1 MKRGAVELDLT
12 PPSGLIRYKYSDF
25 VHNDD
30 FPEIGIVGPMA
41 TAKSSAA
48 VDRLGRRGLEYPG
61 INLLLA
67 RGTLTSLKD
76 STIPRL
82 RQRLGALFDPSRG
95 GGENLQEAIFRFPP
109 STHPVT
115 GLPVQSVIKGI
126 GLDRADLEN
135 VLKSTEYGGGHLEEA
150 NEIPSDAHDLLQ
162 ERCRQEI
169 WHRER
174 TVKDMCMRLAVIWSE
189 VSGKALTWRDV
200 HAILLDDPMNRVG
213 ERQLPA
219 DHPEPGDT
227 VVGASWNPV
236 GNDHTWLRYVG
247 VPYPFPAPTE
257 KWVADNVGV
266 REVHVP
272 PAILREDK
280 HRLRAGAL
288 VSYGEGKRDYVKKH
302 DLEGGTV
309 ELVSGASLPHDK
321 VGLIVQRYCIYA
333 FGHENMSRDHKN
345 VENTYLMANQE
356 MRRKHQLG
364 HVDVREGRVTP
375 AFIDEPVAYG
385 GHLLPEVS
393 RERIMR
399 AGNLIVGGL
408 DHGGDHPTALALAM
422 YLPAQRT
429 LVVFDEYVQSGLSA
443 YANATAVQQ
452 MLVPGL
458 EHMIGYDPAMNART
472 FDREADRRI
481 IDNYIEVMG
490 DIFLPGTAGP
500 VAFDELAAMTE
511 IVDDFTSDRG
521 PMPRLLVTEN
531 CVQVR
536 KTLLSL
542 EWRMVRHQRGNWM
555 VDMGDALKLM
565 TSLVKRGAADAGNL
579 HVDMAPVRAYSDRW
593 KDGKPL
599 GGRQHVGSTLE

>member
-1 MKRGAVELDLT
+1 MRRGPLELDLT

-82 RQRLGALFDPSRG
+82 RQRLGPLFDPKGG

-109 STHPVT
+109 APHPVT
-115 GLPVQSVIKGI
+115 GQSVQSTINGI
-126 GLDRADLEN
+126 GLDRSDLEN

-169 WHRER
+169 WHRDR
-174 TVKDMCMRLAVIWSE
+174 TVRDMCMRLAIVWSE
-189 VSGKALTWRDV
+189 VSGHALTWRDV
-200 HAILLDDPMNRVG
+200 HAILLNDPMNRIG

-236 GNDHTWLRYVG
+236 GNDHTWQRYVG
-247 VPYPFPAPTE
+247 VPYPFPAPNE
-257 KWVADNVGV
+257 KWVRENVGV

-272 PAILREDK
+272 PKILREDN

-288 VSYGEGKRDYVKKH
+288 VTLPDSSRSYVATHDVEGKQVK
-302 DLEGGTV
+302 
-309 ELVSGASLPHDK
+309 LVDGSTQPDDK
-321 VGLIVQRYCIYA
+321 VGLVVQRYCIYA
-333 FGHENMSRDHKN
+333 FGHENLSRDHRN

-364 HVDVREGRVTP
+364 HVNVREGRVTP
-375 AFIDEPVAYG
+375 AFIDEPLSHG
-385 GHLLPEVS
+385 GHLLPEAS

-399 AGNLIVGGL
+399 SGNLIVGGL

-422 YLPAQRT
+422 YLPGQRT
-429 LVVFDEYVQSGLSA
+429 IVVFDEYVQSGLSA

-472 FDREADRRI
+472 YDREADHRI

-490 DIFLPGTAGP
+490 DIFVPGTAGP
-500 VAFDELAAMTE
+500 IAFDELAAMTE

-531 CVQVR
+531 CVQAR

-542 EWRMVRHQRGNWM
+542 EWRQVRHQRGNWM
-555 VDMGDALKLM
+555 VDMGDALKLL
-565 TSLVKRGAADAGNL
+565 TSLVKRGFVDSGVA
-579 HVDMAPVRAYSDRW
+579 HVDMTPVRAYSDRW
-593 KDGKPL
+593 RDGTPIE
-599 GGRQHVGSTLE
+599 GRQHVARALD